1 MKQIIEEVLR
11 AEEKVGAMLG
21 QARDKASEIGR
32 SADKDISEKMND
44 ARQKALEMVRAAVE
58 DAKKEAERIRQQKL
72 EQADKEKDA
81 LLNNNRDAIDN
92 LVDNICKVI
101 LTTECDKDAK

>member
-1 MKQIIEEVLR
+1 VKQIIEEVLR
-11 AEEKVGAMLG
+11 AEEKVGTMLR
-21 QARDKASEIGR
+21 QARDKASEMGR
-32 SADKDISEKMND
+32 SADKDISERIND
-44 ARQKALEMVRAAVE
+44 ARQKGLEMVKAAVE
-58 DAKKEAERIRQQKL
+58 DAKKEAECIRQEKL

-92 LVDNICKVI
+92 LVDNICNVI

>member
-11 AEEKVGAMLG
+11 AEEKVGAMLR
-21 QARDKASEIGR
+21 QARDKASEMGR
-32 SADKDISEKMND
+32 SADKDISERMND
-44 ARQKALEMVRAAVE
+44 ARQKGLEMVKAAVE
-58 DAKKEAERIRQQKL
+58 DAKKEAERIRQEKL

-81 LLNNNRDAIDN
+81 LLNNNREAIDR
-92 LVDNICKVI
+92 LADNICNVI

>member
-1 MKQIIEEVLR
+1 VKQIIEEVLR
-11 AEEKVGAMLG
+11 AEEKVAAMLG

-32 SADKDISEKMND
+32 SADKDISERMND

-58 DAKKEAERIRQQKL
+58 DAKKEAERTRQQKL
-72 EQADKEKDA
+72 EQADKEKGA

-92 LVDNICKVI
+92 LVDNICNVI

>member
-1 MKQIIEEVLR
+1 VKQIIEDVLR
-11 AEEKVGAMLG
+11 AEEKVTAMLR

-32 SADKDISEKMND
+32 SADKDISERMND
-44 ARQKALEMVRAAVE
+44 ARLKGLEIVKAAVE
-58 DAKKEAERIRQQKL
+58 DAKKEAERIRQEKL
-72 EQADKEKDA
+72 EQSDKEKDA

>member
-1 MKQIIEEVLR
+1 VKQIIEEVLR
-11 AEEKVGAMLG
+11 AEEKVGAMLR
-21 QARDKASEIGR
+21 QARDKASDMGR
-32 SADKDISEKMND
+32 SADKDISERMNE
-44 ARQKALEMVRAAVE
+44 ARLKGLEMVKAAVE